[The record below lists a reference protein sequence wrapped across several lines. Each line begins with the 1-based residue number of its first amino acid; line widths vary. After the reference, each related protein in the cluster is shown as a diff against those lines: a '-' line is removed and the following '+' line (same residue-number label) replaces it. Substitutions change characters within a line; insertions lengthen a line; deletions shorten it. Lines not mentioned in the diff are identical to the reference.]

1 MTIHALTFTPGTA
14 GSARVEELD
23 APAGSGAVLATGL
36 ALGVC
41 GTDLELLA
49 GDYGWPA
56 PGSDRLVLGHVGLGR
71 VQEAPAGSGLAPGDL
86 VVGMVRH
93 PDPGPCGCCAT
104 GRADLCRTGEYTERG
119 IKELDGFGAS
129 AWRVDPERAI
139 RVDAALGLPGVLVEP
154 TSVVAKAWD
163 RVDQAWTACG
173 TEASRV
179 LVTGAGPVGLLAAL
193 LGVQRGLEVHVLD
206 REDAG
211 PKPDLVRALGATFH
225 TGRATDTGGP
235 FDVVVEAT
243 GVGAVIVDALGVLAA
258 DGVLCLTGLSP
269 RGRTLQVDMGGAGTD
284 LVLGNR
290 QVVGSVS
297 ASRAHYETAAAAL
310 ASADPEWLERMI
322 TRRIPLSDAGAAAS
336 LERRPEDVKAV
347 IDLGS

>member
-1 MTIHALTFTPGTA
+1 MAIQALTFAPGTP

-23 APAGSGAVLATGL
+23 GPAGTGSVLAEGL
-36 ALGVC
+36 ALGIC

-56 PGSDRLVLGHVGLGR
+56 PGADRLVLGHEGLGR
-71 VQEAPAGSGLAPGDL
+71 VQEAPPDSGLKPGDL

-93 PDPGPCGCCAT
+93 PDPEPCGCCAV
-104 GRADLCRTGEYTERG
+104 GRADLCRTGSYTERG

-129 AWRVDPERAI
+129 AWRVAPERAI
-139 RVDAALGLPGVLVEP
+139 RVDPALGLRGVLVEP

-163 RVDQAWTACG
+163 RVDQVRTACG
-173 TEASRV
+173 TDAPRV

-211 PKPDLVRALGATFH
+211 PKPGLVRRLGATFH
-225 TGRATDTGGP
+225 TGRATDAGGP
-235 FDVVVEAT
+235 FDVVIEAT
-243 GVGAVIVDALGVLAA
+243 GAGTVIVDALQVLAA

-269 RGRTLQVDMGGAGTD
+269 RGRALPVDVGGAGTD
-284 LVLGNR
+284 IVLGNR

-297 ASRAHYETAAAAL
+297 ASRAHYEAAAAAL
-310 ASADPEWLERMI
+310 AAADPAWLDTLV
-322 TRRIPLSDAGAAAS
+322 TRRVPLSAAAGS
-336 LERRPEDVKAV
+336 LERRPDGREGGDRP
-347 IDLGS
+347 G

>member
-1 MTIHALTFTPGTA
+1 MTVHALTFAPGTP

-23 APAGSGAVLATGL
+23 APAGSGPVLATGL

-56 PGSDRLVLGHVGLGR
+56 PGSDRLVLGHEGLGR
-71 VQEAPAGSGLAPGDL
+71 VQEAPAASGLAPGDL

-93 PDPGPCGCCAT
+93 PDPEPCGCCAA
-104 GRADLCRTGEYTERG
+104 GRADLCRTGGYTERG

-129 AWRVDPERAI
+129 AWRVDPERAV
-139 RVDAALGLPGVLVEP
+139 RVDPALGLLGVLVEP

-163 RVDQAWTACG
+163 RVDQARTVCG
-173 TEASRV
+173 ADAPRV

-193 LGVQRGLEVHVLD
+193 LGAQRDLEVHVLD

-211 PKPDLVRALGATFH
+211 PKPELVRALGATFH
-225 TGRATDTGGP
+225 AGRATDAGGP
-235 FDVVVEAT
+235 FDVVIEAT
-243 GVGAVIVDALGVLAA
+243 GAGTVIVDALGVLAA

-269 RGRTLQVDMGGAGTD
+269 RGRTLEVDMGGTGTD

-297 ASRAHYETAAAAL
+297 ASRAHYEGAAAAL
-310 ASADPEWLERMI
+310 AAADPGWLERMI
-322 TRRIPLSDAGAAAS
+322 TRRIPLAEAAS
-336 LERRPEDVKAV
+336 LLERRPEDVKVV
-347 IDLGS
+347 IELGS

>member
-1 MTIHALTFTPGTA
+1 MTIQALTFTPGTP
-14 GSARVEELD
+14 GSARVEELP

-56 PGSDRLVLGHVGLGR
+56 PGSDRLVLGHEGLGR
-71 VQEAPAGSGLAPGDL
+71 VEEAPAGSGLAPGDL

-104 GRADLCRTGEYTERG
+104 GRADLCRTGAYTERG

-129 AWRVDPERAI
+129 AWRVDPERAV
-139 RVDAALGLPGVLVEP
+139 RVDPGLGLHGVLVEP

-193 LGVQRGLEVHVLD
+193 LAVQRGLEVHVLD

-211 PKPDLVRALGATFH
+211 PKPGLVRALGATFH
-225 TGRATDTGGP
+225 TGRATDAGGP

-310 ASADPEWLERMI
+310 AAADPDWLDGMV
-322 TRRIPLSDAGAAAS
+322 TRRVPLAEAAGS
-336 LERRPEDVKAV
+336 LERRPEDVKVV
-347 IDLGS
+347 IELGS